1 MSNACCSRLVGPT
14 LAALVRRKVLALV
27 SELQVPLPN
36 DEEINNGLK
45 SDVVILLTQTH
56 CRPVPEPDEALS
68 TPAKKKSRTLEA
80 REAMLANKT
89 MQALWVLENRLTIRR
104 SNETLLSGIELLKGL
119 GAQELNSS
127 SSSASSS
134 QDPMDVL
141 VDRTNQ
147 QHHILLLDGALDRW
161 VSEMIYQNRGKGCFA
176 GFAFATDE
184 SPPSQPRFR
193 GLCFQIA
200 VM

>member
-1 MSNACCSRLVGPT
+1 M
-14 LAALVRRKVLALV
+14 AALVRRKVLALV
-27 SELQVPLPN
+27 SDLSVPLPN
-36 DEEINNGLK
+36 DEEMNNGLK
-45 SDVVILLTQTH
+45 SDVVALLTEAH

-89 MQALWVLENRLTIRR
+89 MQALWVLKNRLTIHR
-104 SNETLLSGIELLKGL
+104 SNETLLSDIELLKGL

-147 QHHILLLDGALDRW
+147 VHHILLLDGALDRW
-161 VSEMIYQNRGKGCFA
+161 VSEMIYQNRGKRVLCRLCLCYRR
-176 GFAFATDE
+176 E
-184 SPPSQPRFR
+184 PS
-193 GLCFQIA
+193 LSASFQRVALPNHSDVPWVICPSR
-200 VM
+200 